1 MINDIRTMIWKEWSE
16 LQAMLLARDNLRG
29 GILTLLLL
37 IAAFS
42 ILEPWRIGPSWIGS
56 PIMLFSFI
64 LLMPLTMVGTMIP
77 DSFAGER
84 ERLTLEPL
92 LATPLSDRAIL
103 FGKISAAVGYGWG
116 ITLIN
121 MVIGLLATN
130 LIHAHNGVLL
140 YPGDVAIG
148 TIGFSLLVSL
158 FVASAGALVSLH
170 APTARQAQLNLG
182 MIIMLP
188 LVVPAFFIGPFS
200 PLEWKLGLTQTL
212 ATMGLMK
219 SALAIAA
226 ILVILDIALVL
237 VTLARFHRTQLLLD

>member
-1 MINDIRTMIWKEWSE
+1 MINDIRIMIWKEWLE
-16 LQAMLLARDNLRG
+16 LQAMLFARDNLRG

-42 ILEPWRIGPSWIGS
+42 IFEPWRIGLSWIGS

-64 LLMPLTMVGTMIP
+64 LLMPLATVGTMIP

-116 ITLIN
+116 VTLIS
-121 MVIGLLATN
+121 MGIGLLATN
-130 LIHAHNGVLL
+130 LVHAYTGWLL
-140 YPGDVAIG
+140 YPADVAIG

-158 FVASAGALVSLH
+158 FVASAGALVSLR
-170 APTARQAQLNLG
+170 APTVRQAQQSLG
-182 MIIMLP
+182 LIVMIP
-188 LVVPAFFIGPFS
+188 LVVPAFFIGPVS

-212 ATMGLMK
+212 ATIGMMK
-219 SALAIAA
+219 IALALAA
-226 ILVILDIALVL
+226 ILVILDIALIL
-237 VTLARFHRTQLLLD
+237 VTLARFHRTQLLLN